1 MRKKFL
7 VLILFILAL
16 VQSYG
21 QDSTANEE
29 PVDFD
34 ADRYSFRR
42 VDSLNQFQIMA
53 GNVVIKQGTT
63 TFYSDSAIYNRH
75 TKIVEAFGNVRIND
89 NDSINIYSSYLHYRT
104 DIKIATLKK
113 NIRLTDGQSVLYT
126 EELEYDVNESIG
138 TYLTGGRLEN
148 KGSVLTSKEATYYGE
163 LKDVYF
169 KKNVVLTDPEFNL
182 KSESLLYNTETEIA
196 TFIEYTEIE
205 DSTRKIVTTEGY
217 YDMKNKTSKF
227 GKRPVIYDG
236 SVIITAESINTN
248 DSSGISTLSGNAVY
262 KDTAEGISLIAN
274 FIESNSNTKS
284 FFATQNPLLIIKQ
297 NEDSLYITGDTLAS
311 GKISDLRNPKD
322 SLGIEITDSTARE
335 NLLDSSLTIEPVNDS
350 ADRYFMAWN
359 NVRIFSDSLQGK
371 SDSLFYSGIDSVF
384 RLYYDPVLWAS
395 GSQITGD
402 TIYLYTKNKE
412 ADRLYVAENAIII
425 NKTGEEIY
433 NQIRGNRI
441 NGYFEEGNI
450 NYMRA
455 QGNSESIYYVR
466 DENEKI
472 IGVNKAVS
480 DIIDIRFK
488 DKEINKVVF
497 ISEVNGTT
505 YPPSQLPEDE
515 KTLRNFKWRE
525 NERPKTKEELFEKEQ
540 KPEDKPEVKKE
551 EEEEE
556 AEEQ

>member
-182 KSESLLYNTETEIA
+182 RSESLLYNTETEIA

-217 YDMKNKTSKF
+217 YDMKNKISKF

-311 GKISDLRNPKD
+311 GKISDLKNPKD

>member
-1 MRKKFL
+1 
-7 VLILFILAL
+7 VTGVQTCAL
-16 VQSYG
+16 
-21 QDSTANEE
+21 
-29 PVDFD
+29 P
-34 ADRYSFRR
+34 
-42 VDSLNQFQIMA
+42 
-53 GNVVIKQGTT
+53 
-63 TFYSDSAIYNRH
+63 
-75 TKIVEAFGNVRIND
+75 
-89 NDSINIYSSYLHYRT
+89 
-104 DIKIATLKK
+104 
-113 NIRLTDGQSVLYT
+113 
-126 EELEYDVNESIG
+126 
-138 TYLTGGRLEN
+138 
-148 KGSVLTSKEATYYGE
+148 
-163 LKDVYF
+163 
-169 KKNVVLTDPEFNL
+169 
-182 KSESLLYNTETEIA
+182 
-196 TFIEYTEIE
+196 
-205 DSTRKIVTTEGY
+205 
-217 YDMKNKTSKF
+217 
-227 GKRPVIYDG
+227 
-236 SVIITAESINTN
+236 
-248 DSSGISTLSGNAVY
+248 
-262 KDTAEGISLIAN
+262 
-274 FIESNSNTKS
+274 
-284 FFATQNPLLIIKQ
+284 
-297 NEDSLYITGDTLAS
+297 
-311 GKISDLRNPKD
+311 
-322 SLGIEITDSTARE
+322 
-335 NLLDSSLTIEPVNDS
+335 
-350 ADRYFMAWN
+350 
-359 NVRIFSDSLQGK
+359 IFSDSLQGR

>member
-182 KSESLLYNTETEIA
+182 RSESLLYNTETEKA

-205 DSTRKIVTTEGY
+205 DSTR
-217 YDMKNKTSKF
+217 
-227 GKRPVIYDG
+227 
-236 SVIITAESINTN
+236 
-248 DSSGISTLSGNAVY
+248 
-262 KDTAEGISLIAN
+262 
-274 FIESNSNTKS
+274 
-284 FFATQNPLLIIKQ
+284 
-297 NEDSLYITGDTLAS
+297 
-311 GKISDLRNPKD
+311 
-322 SLGIEITDSTARE
+322 
-335 NLLDSSLTIEPVNDS
+335 
-350 ADRYFMAWN
+350 
-359 NVRIFSDSLQGK
+359 
-371 SDSLFYSGIDSVF
+371 
-384 RLYYDPVLWAS
+384 
-395 GSQITGD
+395 
-402 TIYLYTKNKE
+402 
-412 ADRLYVAENAIII
+412 
-425 NKTGEEIY
+425 
-433 NQIRGNRI
+433 
-441 NGYFEEGNI
+441 
-450 NYMRA
+450 
-455 QGNSESIYYVR
+455 
-466 DENEKI
+466 
-472 IGVNKAVS
+472 
-480 DIIDIRFK
+480 
-488 DKEINKVVF
+488 
-497 ISEVNGTT
+497 
-505 YPPSQLPEDE
+505 
-515 KTLRNFKWRE
+515 
-525 NERPKTKEELFEKEQ
+525 
-540 KPEDKPEVKKE
+540 
-551 EEEEE
+551 
-556 AEEQ
+556 